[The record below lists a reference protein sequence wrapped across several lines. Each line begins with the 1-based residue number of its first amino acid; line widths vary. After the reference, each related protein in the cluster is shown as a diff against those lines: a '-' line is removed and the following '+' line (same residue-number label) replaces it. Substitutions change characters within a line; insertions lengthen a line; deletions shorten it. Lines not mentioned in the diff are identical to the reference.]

1 MDLKTAQHLSQLT
14 STFYQEVSPSFSATR
29 ESAWPGWMRMM
40 DELDLRGRTDL
51 DVLDIACGNLR
62 FERFLAQQGLDVQAW
77 AVDSCDDLVARG
89 QRPLYAMHPN
99 TSVAYQHLDV
109 MDTLYAGDDLV
120 DSLVAPACDLAVCFG
135 FMHHVPLPEHRL
147 QVLEALLA
155 HVRLGGYVA
164 VSYWQFMRDA
174 RLREKAR
181 PVEGGREGDYLLGW
195 QDRTDVARYCHSFTE
210 HEIDELVRVLP
221 SAVSEVARFS
231 ADGRLGNLNRYV
243 VLQRR

>member
-1 MDLKTAQHLSQLT
+1 MTAQHLSRLT
-14 STFYQEVSPSFSATR
+14 STFYEEVSPSFSATR
-29 ESAWPGWMRMM
+29 ESSWPGWMRMM
-40 DELDLRGRTDL
+40 DEVDLGERTRL
-51 DVLDIACGNLR
+51 EVLDIACGNLR

-77 AVDSCDDLVARG
+77 AIDSCDDLVARG
-89 QRPLYAMHPN
+89 ERPLFSMHPN
-99 TSVAYQHLDV
+99 ATVSYQHLDV

-120 DSLVAPACDLAVCFG
+120 DTLVAPACDLAVCFG

-147 QVLEALLA
+147 QVLEALLG
-155 HVRLGGYVA
+155 HVHAGGYVA
-164 VSYWQFMRDA
+164 VSYWQFMRDP
-174 RLREKAR
+174 RLCRKAK
-181 PVEGGREGDYLLGW
+181 PVEGGFEGDYLLGW

-210 HEIDELVRVLP
+210 REIDGLVKALP